1 MTWLPDEKQYQ
12 SILHRT
18 TVGLVLLGEIA
29 AVISSQGTRFAP
41 RCHYIQLCYRNMQ
54 RGWQM
59 GSCFACIY
67 QLFWKNWSWPRWL
80 YIYRTGWCTWEGQ
93 PMEVLSG
100 DFINSIVPKCGSWRN
115 FCRIYRWGC
124 SCCLW
129 GRLRYV
135 FVTGDAEEMASRR
148 LHRGPCWS
156 ETGTRERTTGKN
168 GHQSPRETTR
178 CAGSHEAF
186 WNQHW
191 NHDGAG
197 IWYVLEQKCA
207 DGVKAPF
214 RVSQLQKCWS
224 GKKHDIVN
232 TCMTMTC
239 YYVSTLGFVSFLFYS
254 HLLPLDFAP
263 RDAGSTIQPLGLCR
277 LLLVPRA
284 RYLVIGCKHSSLR
297 SLWRRREKTKR
308 FGILNYLSYNAECCR
323 MFLLGVFQSCKLKEY
338 LCLAEGSVLGE
349 VGETGSISKPLRS
362 FGIDSLRTEVSPLG
376 RPAYTGRKG
385 SRNSSFSS
393 FCEKIIFFL
402 AVVKLKFERIQD
414 FGALQSWWS
423 SSRSQIV
430 ACKAR
435 SFSEWLQ
442 RSLFPLGGCGSGI
455 IHLAPSVQ

>member
-18 TVGLVLLGEIA
+18 TVGLVLSGDIA

-67 QLFWKNWSWPRWL
+67 ERFWKNWSWPRWL

-93 PMEVLSG
+93 PMEALSG

-115 FCRIYRWGC
+115 FCRIYCWGC

-148 LHRGPCWS
+148 FHRGPCWS
-156 ETGTRERTTGKN
+156 ETGTRERKTGKN

-224 GKKHDIVN
+224 GKKQNIVNIVN
-232 TCMTMTC
+232 TCMTWWRVITFQ
-239 YYVSTLGFVSFLFYS
+239 LWGLFRFFS
-254 HLLPLDFAP
+254 ILICWPWILPLLLCTLETQARLSNLWRCADCYWS
-263 RDAGSTIQPLGLCR
+263 RGLDT
-277 LLLVPRA
+277 LLLAASTVLCEACEEGEKRRKDLEFWIIWVTMSSA
-284 RYLVIGCKHSSLR
+284 VGCFCWVFSNLASLQ
-297 SLWRRREKTKR
+297 
-308 FGILNYLSYNAECCR
+308 
-323 MFLLGVFQSCKLKEY
+323 GVFVPCR
-338 LCLAEGSVLGE
+338 GIGLGW
-349 VGETGSISKPLRS
+349 
-362 FGIDSLRTEVSPLG
+362 
-376 RPAYTGRKG
+376 
-385 SRNSSFSS
+385 
-393 FCEKIIFFL
+393 
-402 AVVKLKFERIQD
+402 
-414 FGALQSWWS
+414 SWWN
-423 SSRSQIV
+423 R
-430 ACKAR
+430 
-435 SFSEWLQ
+435 
-442 RSLFPLGGCGSGI
+442 
-455 IHLAPSVQ
+455 